1 MKNNYA
7 CYTLDGDNIR
17 CGLNS
22 NLGFSL
28 EDRAENIRRISEVS
42 KLFADSGLICI
53 TSFISPLEEVINI
66 YNLNFNIEL
75 KSKLI
80 TNRPVTHSV
89 RPVSPLVLLFAVCNG
104 SFGGEF
110 GILKKKII

>member
-80 TNRPVTHSV
+80 TNFYSSWDDKEGEDKETKIHIIFNI
-89 RPVSPLVLLFAVCNG
+89 LF
-104 SFGGEF
+104 F
-110 GILKKKII
+110 IKI